1 MIIILNS
8 GGRRDHRNGKR
19 LFFLIFR
26 IIKYAIIFIIILFLY
41 QRLPDFIAGITYSLK
56 KFFSF

>member
-41 QRLPDFIAGITYSLK
+41 QRLPDFIAG
-56 KFFSF
+56 FSF